1 MDYSSYQQVTGVIQE
16 IRRGN
21 SCCDL
26 LISIRTDN
34 ETVNFMVSGDT
45 KIVDNTR
52 LRRGMRVAAFYD
64 ANLPAPAIY
73 PPQFRA
79 ELIAPLRRDQN
90 VTLKYFVGTFTA
102 VDNSL
107 SLQLSRFSRVG
118 GRAGGRPPAPNGITS
133 PAALAGQGLRRAKR
147 GLFHPF

>member
-45 KIVDNTR
+45 
-52 LRRGMRVAAFYD
+52 
-64 ANLPAPAIY
+64 
-73 PPQFRA
+73 
-79 ELIAPLRRDQN
+79 
-90 VTLKYFVGTFTA
+90 
-102 VDNSL
+102 
-107 SLQLSRFSRVG
+107 
-118 GRAGGRPPAPNGITS
+118 
-133 PAALAGQGLRRAKR
+133 
-147 GLFHPF
+147 

>member
-52 LRRGMRVAAFYD
+52 LRRGIRISR
-64 ANLPAPAIY
+64 APMENS
-73 PPQFRA
+73 FSLLTCS
-79 ELIAPLRRDQN
+79 EL
-90 VTLKYFVGTFTA
+90 
-102 VDNSL
+102 
-107 SLQLSRFSRVG
+107 
-118 GRAGGRPPAPNGITS
+118 
-133 PAALAGQGLRRAKR
+133 
-147 GLFHPF
+147 

>member
-64 ANLPAPAIY
+64 ANLPAPDHTPEDRCPVSFCISAGQVEEGHSAHDQRRTWRNQSI
-73 PPQFRA
+73 
-79 ELIAPLRRDQN
+79 ELQLPD
-90 VTLKYFVGTFTA
+90 
-102 VDNSL
+102 SL
-107 SLQLSRFSRVG
+107 SADKMEERNPDQQSSYGKFFS
-118 GRAGGRPPAPNGITS
+118 PY
-133 PAALAGQGLRRAKR
+133 
-147 GLFHPF
+147 

>member
-26 LISIRTDN
+26 LISTRTDN

-52 LRRGMRVAAFYD
+52 LLRGMRVAAFYD
-64 ANLPAPAIY
+64 ANLPAPDHTPEDRCPVSFCI
-73 PPQFRA
+73 
-79 ELIAPLRRDQN
+79 
-90 VTLKYFVGTFTA
+90 
-102 VDNSL
+102 S
-107 SLQLSRFSRVG
+107 
-118 GRAGGRPPAPNGITS
+118 AGQDTEKTS
-133 PAALAGQGLRRAKR
+133 P
-147 GLFHPF
+147 